1 MVKLEDPWESI
12 TNPENENAP
21 KAQRMQLDGGET
33 AAYNVQ
39 PKSSSMMLNADE
51 YVIISDKAGNK
62 STRKGP
68 VSFKPEYYGMV
79 WGPKMKSILIPVN
92 CYIIVNDTNNSAVPF
107 RHVRGPRKFYP
118 ESFEVVIVNPAKAG
132 MPFDNTHE
140 KYHFA
145 CIHISIQQACH
156 LQTKDG
162 SVTLVKDPQFYMPL
176 VGERVLAMVKLHLL
190 LLTDFCIIKCW
201 TGDIIVMNGQFKEH
215 RAFFMNPFDEFVYF
229 EGDSNDDG
237 RYILSTLPQFLNHN
251 FMIRTSDNVGVD
263 MVLRISYQIVD
274 ISQFTSRPIQ
284 FVSLMQNYVQ
294 DEFLDRFAKINLR
307 EFMATFTAESQA
319 AIDVINN
326 YFLEYGIEILDVQ
339 ILDFS
344 CHEKKVDKMLEVAI
358 HTTVTKSNQLRAVQN
373 DVEIQEKSNEIMRKQ
388 KDLEVQMA
396 MKEMD
401 VKLQKVVLQNSI
413 RIKEMDIQ
421 ILEETK
427 RTELLE
433 VKRGNDLVEAEFKG
447 RAKGHNLRE
456 FMDGIDKNLTTNEKM
471 EVWMRQMDLKQSELL
486 YNMVNEIRIQPS
498 NASMKI
504 LNFVKPGELGSSAGV
519 ASTENYGFSYKNS
532 KGG

>member
-1 MVKLEDPWESI
+1 MVKLNDPWETI
-12 TNPENENAP
+12 VNPENENAP
-21 KAQRMQLDGGET
+21 KARKMQLGGEN
-33 AAYNVQ
+33 YQ
-39 PKSSSMMLNADE
+39 HSYEKKSSSLMLNADE

-62 STRKGP
+62 STRRGP

-107 RHVRGPRKFYP
+107 KHVRGPRKFYP
-118 ESFEVVIVNPAKAG
+118 ESFEIVKVNPAKARQK
-132 MPFDNTHE
+132 FDNEHE
-140 KYHFA
+140 KYHFE
-145 CIHISIQQACH
+145 CIHISTQQACH
-156 LQTKDG
+156 LQMKDG
-162 SVTLVKDPQFYMPL
+162 SVTLVQDPQFYMPL
-176 VGERVLAMVKLHLL
+176 VGERVLATVKLQLL

-201 TGDIIVMNGQFKEH
+201 TGDIIVMNGQVKEH

-229 EGDSNDDG
+229 DGDENDEG

-251 FMIRTSDNVGVD
+251 FMIRTSDNVAID

-274 ISQFTSRPIQ
+274 IAAFTTRPIQ

-294 DEFLDRFAKINLR
+294 DEFLDRFAKIDLR
-307 EFMATFTAESQA
+307 TFMATFTAQSQH

-344 CHEKKVDKMLEVAI
+344 CTEKKVDKMLEVAI
-358 HTTVTKSNQLRAVQN
+358 HTSVTKSNELRSVQR
-373 DVEIQEKSNEIMRKQ
+373 DVEIQEKNNEIMRKT
-388 KDLEVQMA
+388 KDLEVTMA
-396 MKEMD
+396 RKEMD
-401 VKLQKVVLQNSI
+401 VKLQKAVLQNSI
-413 RIKEMDIQ
+413 RIKEMEIQ

-433 VKRGNDLVEAEFKG
+433 VKRGNDLVECEFRG

-456 FMDGIDKNLTTNEKM
+456 FMDGIDKNLTTDEKM
-471 EVWMRQMDLKQSELL
+471 QVWMRSMDLQQSELL
-486 YNMVNEIRIQPS
+486 YDMVNEIRIQPS

-504 LNFVKPGELGSSAGV
+504 LNFVKPGELGSGSGTHAQ
-519 ASTENYGFSYKNS
+519 SDHTFSYQNS